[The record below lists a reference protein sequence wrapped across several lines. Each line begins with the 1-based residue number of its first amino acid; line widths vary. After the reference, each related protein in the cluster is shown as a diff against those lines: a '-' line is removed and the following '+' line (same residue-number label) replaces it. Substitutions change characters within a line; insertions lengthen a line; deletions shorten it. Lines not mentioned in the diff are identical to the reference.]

1 MPKRRRLAVI
11 VLFLVIL
18 TGGAVVLLLMKE
30 RPPAVISADKATDS
44 APLPEPGSALYEKY
58 AQIFLL
64 AVAALDEEQDR
75 LAGDKL
81 SEAIELVPGEPAAR
95 ANRGLLR
102 LRHNK
107 FSEAAADLDRA
118 KKLAPDSAE
127 IEMLLGRLA
136 EKQSDFPK
144 AARHFRK
151 ALEHEPK
158 NVMILYALA
167 NSLSVQ
173 GPENDPEYQRHL
185 GTILEAQPYN
195 LAVLTDYIG
204 VAARLGDRAAFGQ
217 ALERLR
223 RISSPW
229 SGETLALL
237 KRAES
242 LASGPLPAE
251 APVHLIQ
258 LQNVLRGQP
267 GFGRSRRGVAPHEA
281 LLGESVE
288 HFLRLAPLRP
298 SPSPADMELAFAVE
312 PLTKVPAAGG
322 TRWNTILPVWL
333 TRSPEPSILVANGRE
348 ARFLDGTGPH
358 LDLAADT
365 KRVDSVVALHFGLT
379 VS

>member
-11 VLFLVIL
+11 VLIFAIL
-18 TGGAVVLLLMKE
+18 TGGVVGAFLLLTK
-30 RPPAVISADKATDS
+30 PASLLISADNATNKEAENNS
-44 APLPEPGSALYEKY
+44 AALPEPGSALYEKY

-64 AVAALDEEQDR
+64 AVAALDEEQEE
-75 LAGDKL
+75 LAGAKL
-81 SEAIELVPGEPAAR
+81 NEAIELVPGEPAAWG
-95 ANRGLLR
+95 NRGLLH

-107 FSEAAADLDRA
+107 FSEAAADLDQA

-136 EKQSDFPK
+136 ERQADFPQ
-144 AARHFRK
+144 AAHHFRK

-173 GPENDPEYQRHL
+173 GPENDPEYQRHH
-185 GTILEAQPYN
+185 GTILETQPYN

-204 VAARLGDRAAFGQ
+204 VAARRGDRAAFGQ

-229 SGETLALL
+229 SGETRTRLE
-237 KRAES
+237 KAES

-251 APVHLIQ
+251 SPGYLIE
-258 LQNVLRGQP
+258 LQNLLRGQP
-267 GFGRSRRGVAPHEA
+267 GFVRSRRGVASHEA

-288 HFLRLAPLRP
+288 HFLRFAPLRP
-298 SPSPADMELAFAVE
+298 APAPADMELAFAVE
-312 PLTKVPAAGG
+312 PLTKVPAAG
-322 TRWNTILPVWL
+322 
-333 TRSPEPSILVANGRE
+333 A
-348 ARFLDGTGPH
+348 
-358 LDLAADT
+358 
-365 KRVDSVVALHFGLT
+365 
-379 VS
+379 